1 MEVGSGAYLR
11 LEGIHTT
18 RSRITDV
25 GLREYRLLN
34 RQIVLANTL
43 KCSHFCF
50 VTALVERLTP
60 FIEIPRS
67 YSAGFL
73 NPDNHIGSFVRRPV
87 QYFRDDFERKH
98 AAYIHIRGGTS
109 SIGGRP
115 RAVNPAGEIITGMQR
130 LAHGAH
136 FTMQQEASD
145 LSMGT
150 LVHQM
155 EHFSWSVFQSLS
167 TEYLRLPDGQE
178 KMQPSLG

>member
-1 MEVGSGAYLR
+1 M
-11 LEGIHTT
+11 
-18 RSRITDV
+18 
-25 GLREYRLLN
+25 
-34 RQIVLANTL
+34 
-43 KCSHFCF
+43 
-50 VTALVERLTP
+50 
-60 FIEIPRS
+60 
-67 YSAGFL
+67 
-73 NPDNHIGSFVRRPV
+73 

-178 KMQPSLG
+178 RMQLWGEVPSCIRAHFPADVVIYGAIDGLCKFLLNIVQDTQICMARITTDAREKITVINSTSSLRLI